1 MGADGGQIK
10 GDREGPG
17 LSEVCR
23 RASVVVGEMETAR
36 VAGGKLRQEAEFPS
50 QER

>member
-1 MGADGGQIK
+1 MEGDGRQIK

-17 LSEVCR
+17 LSGVCR
-23 RASVVVGEMETAR
+23 RASVVVGEMEMAR
-36 VAGGKLRQEAEFPS
+36 VAGGKLRKEAEFPS